1 MKQWMRAVTVT
12 FVMVFVLQPGMP
24 LHYTPRA
31 VAQPLVPLCD
41 TATAVSAT
49 FNSTAIAAGNTL
61 WFVNRLK
68 ISGLGGN
75 LTTVHVRQ
83 AIISFTANG
92 TPYNLPAPDARIIFD
107 PAASA
112 TTTSFDSAMQQWV
125 TRVSPG
131 NFNRNVFAGG
141 LASTVPAGGFPGSVG
156 PVTWTAAFTVDQPG
170 ITLTWNW
177 AAAVYTSFSANY
189 NAVGVK
195 PVDGS
200 SQNPYNNNDQA
211 GTPENYKGAV
221 TAGATGNGGSNYT
234 GSWTGNRTVT
244 PCRLYQ
250 IGDLAWNDAN
260 GDGVQTAGESGL
272 GSVQVNLFS
281 AVGVLLDS
289 SMTQASGAFTLVAAP
304 GDYYLEFVAP
314 ASYVFTQPNQGA
326 DPALDSDADP
336 LSGQTPVFTLG
347 AAADLTRDAGLHLA
361 ASLGDRVWY
370 DRNHNGVQDGSEPGA
385 PDVGVFLYD
394 EWQSLVDVQLTDEN
408 GYYAFDELHAG
419 DYIIQF
425 ELADGYAFTA
435 PAMGGNADLD
445 SDADPDSGETATI
458 TLTAGGADSSWDAGL
473 VRLGAL
479 GDRVWYDANQNGIQN
494 IGEPG
499 LPNVP
504 LTLYR
509 DSNGN
514 GTLQPGLDEMIATRV
529 TSADGSFLFN
539 ALAPAAYFVDVGT
552 LPGAFSSAASISG
565 PQSLPD
571 PGGPL
576 TLTDGQVWRDADFGF
591 ILQPGPNQAIIGDT
605 AWFDGN
611 SDGRQQRGEPGI
623 EGLQICATPT
633 AGGAV
638 ICGQTDANGHFLLA
652 VAPGVYSVAPPT
664 PPAGL
669 QATVAVGTPFSVT
682 AGEQALGVDLGYGN
696 PTEAPLGSIG
706 NLVFNDANYDGVFDT
721 GDSPLA
727 GVTVDMIQDSNENDA
742 WDAGE
747 PILATVT
754 TNAALDANNG
764 NYHFLGVPAGRF
776 LIHVSDTNGTLLDY
790 NQGSLGQPDTDN
802 HSQSDPY
809 VVVLASGESSVLADF
824 GYYVRIQPSVGLIGN
839 QVWVDSDGDGL
850 YNAGGSDEELAGVTL
865 ELLQNSVV
873 TRTITSGAGGAYAF
887 TGLAAGVY
895 QVRVA
900 DPFGILNGY
909 TATALGSQPGADANN
924 QTQPYSVVLSDGGA
938 VVSADFGYRRASVTV
953 GGFAWLDSNGNGV
966 YNTGEQM
973 MNNVNLRIT
982 NSGGA
987 TMGDVITGPTGGFA
1001 SGLYSLGN
1009 LAAGQYTVT
1018 FLAGPPGYSL
1028 IGPASLNTAYLA
1040 LGQSDLNLN
1049 FPFINPTTVQVVDLA
1064 AWQLADGRVRVT
1076 WQTAAG
1082 AAGLEFHLWRATSA
1096 DGVYQRLTSAPIA
1109 SQEIGGASYEWVDET
1124 AVAGKVYFYRLE
1136 ALPSGQMI
1144 GPVSAR
1150 LWGMQ
1155 LFVPLMRIGGW

>member
-1 MKQWMRAVTVT
+1 ANVTT
-12 FVMVFVLQPGMP
+12 IF
-24 LHYTPRA
+24 
-31 VAQPLVPLCD
+31 
-41 TATAVSAT
+41 
-49 FNSTAIAAGNTL
+49 
-61 WFVNRLK
+61 
-68 ISGLGGN
+68 
-75 LTTVHVRQ
+75 VRQ
-83 AIISFTANG
+83 ATISFTANG
-92 TPYNLPAPDARIIFD
+92 TPYTLPAPDARIIFD
-107 PAASA
+107 PAAST
-112 TTTSFDSAMQQWV
+112 TTTSFDSAAQQWV

-131 NFNRNVFAGG
+131 NFSRNVFAGG
-141 LASTVPAGGFPGSVG
+141 LALTVPAGGFPGSTG

-170 ITLTWNW
+170 VTFTWNW
-177 AAAVYTSFSANY
+177 AAAVYTSFSTNY

-195 PVDGS
+195 PVDGNT
-200 SQNPYNNNDQA
+200 QNPYDNNDQA

-250 IGDLAWNDAN
+250 IGDLVWNDAN
-260 GDGVQTAGESGL
+260 GDGLQTAGESGL

-289 SMTQASGAFTLVAAP
+289 TMTQASGAFALLAAP

-336 LSGQTPVFTLG
+336 LSGQTPVFILG
-347 AAADLTRDAGLHLA
+347 AAADLTWDAGLHLT

-370 DRNHNGVQDGSEPGA
+370 DRNHNGVQDDSEPGA

-408 GYYAFDELHAG
+408 GYYAFDDLHAG

-435 PAMGGNADLD
+435 PQMGGNADLD
-445 SDADPDSGETATI
+445 SDADPDTGETAII
-458 TLTAGGADSSWDAGL
+458 TLAAGGADSSWDAGL

-479 GDRVWYDANQNGIQN
+479 GDRVWYDANQNGLQN

-514 GTLQPGLDEMIATRV
+514 GTLEPGVDVLVATRV

-552 LPGAFSSAASISG
+552 LPGATSAAASVSG

-576 TLTDGQVWRDADFGF
+576 TLTDGQVWRDADFGYV
-591 ILQPGPNQAIIGDT
+591 LPPGPNQAIVGDSV
-605 AWFDGN
+605 WFDGN

-623 EGLQICATPT
+623 ANLQICATPA
-633 AGGAV
+633 AGGAA
-638 ICGQTDANGHFLLA
+638 ICAQTDANGHFLLA
-652 VAPGVYSVAPPT
+652 LAPGVYSVAPPT

-669 QATVAVGTPFSVT
+669 QATVAVGTPFSVA

-706 NLVFNDANYDGVFDT
+706 NLVFNDANYDGVFDA

-754 TNAALDANNG
+754 TNAALDASNG
-764 NYHFLGVPAGRF
+764 NYIFLGVPAGRF
-776 LIHVSDTNGTLLDY
+776 LIHVSDTNGALLDY

-809 VVVLASGESSVLADF
+809 VVVLASGDSSVLADF

-839 QVWVDSDGDGL
+839 QVWMDNDGDGL
-850 YNAGGSDEELAGVTL
+850 YSAGGSDEELAGVTL

-873 TRTITSGAGGAYAF
+873 TRTVTSGAGGAYAF
-887 TGLAAGVY
+887 TGLAAGAY

-900 DPFGILNGY
+900 DPFGVLNGY
-909 TATALGSQPGADANN
+909 MVTALGPQPGADANN
-924 QTQPYSVVLSDGGA
+924 QAQPFSVTLTDGGA
-938 VVSADFGYRRASVTV
+938 VVSADFGYRRAGVTV
-953 GGFAWLDSNGNGV
+953 GGIAWLDSNGNGI

-987 TMGDVITGPTGGFA
+987 TMGDVITGPAGGFA

-1009 LAAGQYTVT
+1009 LAAGQYTVA
-1018 FLAGPPGYSL
+1018 FLAGPPGYAL
-1028 IGPASLNTAYLA
+1028 IGPASLTTAYLA

-1049 FPFINPTTVQVVDLA
+1049 FPFINPTAVQVVDFA
-1064 AWQLADGRVRVT
+1064 AWQLADGRVRVA

-1082 AAGLEFHLWRATSA
+1082 AAGLEFHVWRATSA
-1096 DGVYQRLTSAPIA
+1096 DGIYQRLTSAPIA
-1109 SQEIGGASYEWVDET
+1109 GQEIGGASYEWVDET
-1124 AVAGKVYFYRLE
+1124 AVASKAYFYRLE

-1155 LFVPLMRIGGW
+1155 LFLPLMRIGG